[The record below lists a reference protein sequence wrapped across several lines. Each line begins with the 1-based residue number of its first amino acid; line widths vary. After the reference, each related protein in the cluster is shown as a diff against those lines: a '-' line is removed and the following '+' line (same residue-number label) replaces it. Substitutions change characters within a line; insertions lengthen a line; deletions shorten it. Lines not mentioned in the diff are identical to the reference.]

1 MSVRDVDGPNVG
13 YAQGLLEQYL
23 ENPEAVPEEWRS
35 LFESGDTA
43 LVESLPGLARLL
55 ESLKEN
61 GAPGAAPGAAAAEPV
76 VEPAP
81 VAPQPKP
88 EPVPEPPPAP
98 VETPTPPSA
107 EAPAVPLL
115 EGVSA
120 AVALIKAIR
129 TQGHLAADLD
139 PLGSEPVGDP
149 ALEPELI
156 VPSLTPELQAQIPA
170 SVLRVGVEGETLADV
185 LPKLRE
191 IYCGTIAYEIEHI
204 SDHQERMWL
213 RHAIE
218 SGRYRKPFSP
228 EERRRLLERLTEVE
242 GFEHYLKRA
251 FLGQKQFS
259 IEGLDV
265 MVPMLD
271 EAVELGAEAGA
282 HEVVIGMAHRG
293 RLNVLAHII
302 GRPYEEVLREFEGER
317 TIEAIAATAEGASGD
332 VKYHLGAVG
341 RHSTNAGDTTVLLAS
356 NPSHLEAV
364 DPVVEGVARAEQT
377 DRSSRTGAHDPAV
390 ALPIL
395 IHGDASFPAQGV
407 VAETLNLQSLVGYTT
422 GGTLHLIANNQV
434 GFTTDPADGRSTRY
448 SSDLA
453 KGFDTPIIHVNAD
466 DPEAAISA
474 IRLALAFRRRFG
486 SDVVVDLVG
495 YRRHGH
501 NEGDEP
507 SFTQPLMAER
517 IANHPSVRALY
528 AQRLANAGDV
538 PPEDAERLANETQD
552 KMRAAHDALKTA
564 LTSAQPASGES
575 TPVAAEASVE
585 TGVSGERLR
594 ELQEELVRV
603 PEGFTVNP
611 KLVKMLERRVDGL
624 DSGGIDWGQAESLA
638 FASLLVEGIPI
649 RLTGQDTE
657 RGTFSHRHL
666 VLHDAHTG
674 AQHAP
679 IKHLSDATA
688 SIEAYNSPLSEY
700 AALGFE
706 YGYSVTAPEALV
718 LWEAQFGDFVNGA
731 QIVVDQ
737 FLVSGLAKWRQ
748 TSRLT
753 LLLPHGYEGN
763 GPEHSSARLERFLQL
778 AAQENIRVV
787 NATTAGQYFHLLRR
801 QALDPNARPLVV
813 MTPKGLLRFKEASSS
828 LGDLADGR
836 FEPVLDDPAVTDRA
850 RVTRLVL
857 TSGKLYYDLVGH
869 ELRAQAQN
877 IAVARIEQ
885 LYPFPVT
892 AAADLVASYPSLD
905 EVVWAQ
911 EEPQNMGAWR
921 AIRHRLEDAVAG
933 QPLRYVGRPW
943 RASPSEGYPTAH
955 LRAQDRIVREVLEA
969 S

>member
-1 MSVRDVDGPNVG
+1 MSVRDVDGLNVG

-35 LFESGDTA
+35 LFESGDSA
-43 LVESLPGLARLL
+43 IVEALPGLARLV

-61 GAPGAAPGAAAAEPV
+61 GAPPHAEAPS
-76 VEPAP
+76 EPAP
-81 VAPQPKP
+81 APESERVESPPAAPP
-88 EPVPEPPPAP
+88 EPVADD
-98 VETPTPPSA
+98 VL
-107 EAPAVPLL
+107 V
-115 EGVSA
+115 GGFA
-120 AVALIKAIR
+120 AAMALIKAIR
-129 TQGHLAADLD
+129 THGHLAANLD

-149 ALEPELI
+149 ALEAELLE
-156 VPSLTPELQAQIPA
+156 PPLTPELQARIPA
-170 SVLRVGVEGETLADV
+170 SVLRVGVEGETLADA

-204 SDHQERMWL
+204 SDHQERAWL

-218 SGRYRKPFSP
+218 SGRYREPLSVD
-228 EERRRLLERLTEVE
+228 ERRRLLERLSEVE

-271 EAVELGAEAGA
+271 EAVELGVEWGA

-302 GRPYEEVLREFEGER
+302 GRPYEELLREFEGER
-317 TIEAIAATAEGASGD
+317 TIEAIAASAEGASGD

-341 RHSTNAGDTTVLLAS
+341 RRKTKAGDATVLLAS

-364 DPVVEGVARAEQT
+364 DPVVEGVTRAEQT
-377 DRSSRTGAHDPAV
+377 DRSSRSGAHDPAV

-407 VAETLNLQSLVGYTT
+407 VAETLNLQRLVGYTT

-466 DPEAAISA
+466 DPEAALSA

-528 AQRLANAGDV
+528 AQRLAEAGEV
-538 PPEDAERLANETQD
+538 PAEEAERLNKETQER
-552 KMRAAHDALKTA
+552 MRAAHDALKTA
-564 LTSAQPASGES
+564 LTRAQPSSGES
-575 TPVAAEASVE
+575 TPVSAEGSVE
-585 TGVSGERLR
+585 TSVPAERLR
-594 ELQEELVRV
+594 ELQDELVRV

-611 KLVKMLERRVDGL
+611 KLVKMLERRVEAL
-624 DSGGIDWGQAESLA
+624 DQGGIDWGQAESLA

-679 IKHLSDATA
+679 IKHLADASA

-731 QIVVDQ
+731 QIVDRPVPRLRPREVAPD
-737 FLVSGLAKWRQ
+737 LAAD
-748 TSRLT
+748 
-753 LLLPHGYEGN
+753 P
-763 GPEHSSARLERFLQL
+763 PAPARVRGQRARALERPARALPSA

-787 NATTAGQYFHLLRR
+787 NATTAAQYFHLLRR
-801 QALDPNARPLVV
+801 QALDPNARPLIV
-813 MTPKGLLRFKEASSS
+813 MTPKGLLRLKEASSS
-828 LGDLADGR
+828 LDDLAHGR
-836 FEPVLDDPAVTDRA
+836 FEPVLDDPAVADRA
-850 RVTRLVL
+850 ARDEARPDRRASSTTTSSGTRSERRRR
-857 TSGKLYYDLVGH
+857 TSPS
-869 ELRAQAQN
+869 RASSSC
-877 IAVARIEQ
+877 IRSRSSR
-885 LYPFPVT
+885 P
-892 AAADLVASYPSLD
+892 PSFSRRTRRSRKSSGPRRSRRT
-905 EVVWAQ
+905 WA
-911 EEPQNMGAWR
+911 PGGRSATGSR
-921 AIRHRLEDAVAG
+921 KRSHGR
-933 QPLRYVGRPW
+933 PLRYVGRPW
-943 RASPSEGYPTAH
+943 RASPSEGYPTSH
-955 LRAQDRIVREVLEA
+955 LRAQDRIVREVLETRA
-969 S
+969 